1 MKQSNNLLSR
11 NNNQNKR
18 NKTMDNEKLKIK
30 SELAAKIFESLLRA
44 EPDIEEERVCD
55 EVIRLTNAI
64 TKGIEY
70 ETGYTKV
77 HLQESQKS

>member
-1 MKQSNNLLSR
+1 L
-11 NNNQNKR
+11 R
-18 NKTMDNEKLKIK
+18 NKNKINDRKMDNEKLKIK
-30 SELAAKIFESLLRA
+30 SELAAKIFQSLLMER
-44 EPDIEEERVCD
+44 PSVEEEEMCD
-55 EVIRLTNAI
+55 KVIRMTNAI